1 MVNVY
6 ILEAKN
12 LTAIDSELGIMERL
26 AGHSARS
33 KADPYVTLRIGRA
46 KLVRE

>member
-12 LTAIDSELGIMERL
+12 LTAIDSELGIMDRL

-33 KADPYVTLRIGRA
+33 KADPYVTMRLGKT
-46 KLVRE
+46 KL